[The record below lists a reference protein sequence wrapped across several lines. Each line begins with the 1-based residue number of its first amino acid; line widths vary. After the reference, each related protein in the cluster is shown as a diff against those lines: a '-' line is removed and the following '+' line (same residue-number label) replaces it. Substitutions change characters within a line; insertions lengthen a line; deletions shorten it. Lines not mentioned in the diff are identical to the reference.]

1 MTDRD
6 PIRTGQSR
14 SRRAG
19 VRKFVDTGQLMA
31 IWTVPHALN
40 LTELVFALRPGLLYW
55 CVWQAIRISGIQ
67 TWS

>member
-6 PIRTGQSR
+6 PIRTGQSH
-14 SRRAG
+14 SMRAG

-40 LTELVFALRPGLLYW
+40 LTELVFALRPGLLY
-55 CVWQAIRISGIQ
+55 
-67 TWS
+67 